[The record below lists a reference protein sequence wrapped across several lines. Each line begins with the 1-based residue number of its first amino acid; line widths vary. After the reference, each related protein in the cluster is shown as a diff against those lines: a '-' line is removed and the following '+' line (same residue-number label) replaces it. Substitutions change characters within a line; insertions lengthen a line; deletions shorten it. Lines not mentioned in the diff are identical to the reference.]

1 MIMLDTSALL
11 YLTLDRQRLTQAAA
25 REISEA
31 DRIAISSISIWEI
44 GVKVGKGNLTIPL
57 PVRDFAERLEQVDRI
72 EVLPVDVAIWL
83 RNVELEWEHRDPA
96 DRTIVATAEI
106 NDCPLVTSDATIRA
120 FYPKVV
126 W

>member
-1 MIMLDTSALL
+1 MIVLDTSALL

-31 DRIAISSISIWEI
+31 DRIVISSISIWEI
-44 GVKVGKGNLTIPL
+44 GVKVRKGNLTIPL

-96 DRTIVATAEI
+96 DRTIVATAEL

-120 FYPKVV
+120 FYPRVV